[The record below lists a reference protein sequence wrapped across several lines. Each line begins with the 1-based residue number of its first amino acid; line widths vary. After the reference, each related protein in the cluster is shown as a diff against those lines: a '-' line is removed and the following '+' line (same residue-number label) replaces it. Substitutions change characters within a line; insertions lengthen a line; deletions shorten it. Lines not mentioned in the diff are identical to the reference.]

1 MNLIEISKVLSN
13 QTRLDILFWLK
24 NPEEHFPYQ
33 HIKGDFK
40 DGVCVQY
47 IGEKSGL
54 SLSTI
59 SHYLSMMHKAGLV
72 TSSRFGKYTY
82 YKRNETGIAAFLEL
96 LKKSVL

>member
-1 MNLIEISKVLSN
+1 MDMIGTNKVLAN
-13 QTRLDILFWLK
+13 ETRLKILYWLK

-33 HIKGDFK
+33 HIKGNFD

-59 SHYLSMMHKAGLV
+59 SHYLSMMQKVGLV
-72 TSSRFGKYTY
+72 TQSRFGKYTY
-82 YKRNETGIAAFLEL
+82 YKRNEEKIAEFIDFLKENL
-96 LKKSVL
+96 